1 MYDIDKLAHNLRRS
15 GLWPGWFLQGPLK
28 MVSKGRKVRNSVLGK
43 FATDTYRMGFVL
55 HPGHAFEIV
64 NRLERGSDGI

>member
-1 MYDIDKLAHNLRRS
+1 MFRS
-15 GLWPGWFLQGPLK
+15 GSAQDGIK
-28 MVSKGRKVRNSVLGK
+28 RKKGEEFTVLGE